1 MVSTQR
7 MVEIVSVDHLTVY
20 SWLHSLDL
28 VSPPPSQLWGTD
40 VSVLSEILQ
49 TRKLRLQAHIDTD

>member
-1 MVSTQR
+1 
-7 MVEIVSVDHLTVY
+7 MVEKVSVDHLTVY

-40 VSVLSEILQ
+40 VSVLFEILQ
-49 TRKLRLQAHIDTD
+49 TGKLRLQAHIDTD